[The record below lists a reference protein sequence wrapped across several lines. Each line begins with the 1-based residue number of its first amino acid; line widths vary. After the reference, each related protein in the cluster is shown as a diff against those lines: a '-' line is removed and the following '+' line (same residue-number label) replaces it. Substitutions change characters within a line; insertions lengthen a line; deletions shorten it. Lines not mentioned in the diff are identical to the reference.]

1 MTARIFKIFSL
12 YSEFIRVSD
21 FRVLFYLCQ
30 VLGSGLDLFI
40 MEQIRYFLTFSI
52 LSWKFENTYLL
63 VLTTLCGDSFSI
75 YSSIINLFK
84 FSSCSMNF
92 GEGNGT
98 PLQYSCLGN
107 PVDGGAW

>member
-52 LSWKFENTYLL
+52 LSSLEIWKYLFI
-63 VLTTLCGDSFSI
+63 SF
-75 YSSIINLFK
+75 NNFMWWQFLDLFL
-84 FSSCSMNF
+84 N
-92 GEGNGT
+92 
-98 PLQYSCLGN
+98 Y
-107 PVDGGAW
+107 